1 MTAPAGVPG
10 SGRRRW
16 CNGGAPCIVCGVAQR
31 TEGYDVIIVGAGAS
45 GAVLAA
51 RLSEDRGRRVLLLEA
66 GPDFPDG
73 RLPDEIRY
81 GYGRDRDLWARAFG
95 LDTAFGWGYRA
106 RATSRQPAMF
116 VPRGKVVG
124 GSSAINAQIFLRGV
138 PEDYDSWAA
147 DGCPGWSFEEL
158 LPSLRRVEA
167 DPDFDD
173 PYHGRDGPI
182 PVRRFKDRE
191 LLPDQRAFR
200 DACLAA
206 GYAECAD
213 HNAPGAAGVGPL
225 PMNNPGGI
233 RWSAALGYLA
243 PARGRPNLTIRAECR
258 VDTLLLDRGRAI
270 GVEAAGERILAAET
284 VLCGGAIG
292 SPHLLLRSGIG
303 PTDQL
308 RAAGVRPAHDLPGV
322 GANLRDHP
330 QVSVVVRTGAAHRQ
344 SGAEPRIQ
352 VGLSYTAAGSPL
364 RNDMLTIVAG
374 FATREGHYRPST
386 SAPVG
391 FSVVPQLYLA
401 AGSGSVCLRSGDPA
415 VLPVLDYNY
424 LAEASDRERLREGVR
439 IAAQLLE
446 HSGFRPL
453 AAQRISPADE
463 ELRSD
468 AALDD
473 WLTRT
478 VATSHHSSST
488 CRMGAADNRAAV
500 VDAHGRVYGVPG
512 LRVADASIMPDCVR
526 ANTNYTCMAIGE
538 RIAELMG
545 C

>member
-1 MTAPAGVPG
+1 MWIV
-10 SGRRRW
+10 SQD
-16 CNGGAPCIVCGVAQR
+16 GA
-31 TEGYDVIIVGAGAS
+31 YHDLIIVGAGAS

-51 RLSEDRGRRVLLLEA
+51 RLSENRNRRVLLLEA

-73 RLPDEIRY
+73 QLPDEIRY

-95 LDTAFGWGYRA
+95 LDTAFGWGYRG

-138 PEDYDSWAA
+138 PEDYDAWAA
-147 DGCPGWSFEEL
+147 DGCPGWSFQEL

-167 DPDFDD
+167 DRDYADS
-173 PYHGRDGPI
+173 YHGRDGPI
-182 PVRRFKDRE
+182 PVRRFTDAE

-200 DACLAA
+200 DACRAA
-206 GYAECAD
+206 GHAECPD
-213 HNAPGAAGVGPL
+213 HNAPHAAGVGPL

-243 PARGRPNLTIRAECR
+243 PARRRPNLTIRAECR
-258 VDTLLLDRGRAI
+258 VDRLLFDRSRVI
-270 GVEAAGERILAAET
+270 GVDAGGERILGAET

-292 SPHLLLRSGIG
+292 TPHLLLRSGIG
-303 PTDQL
+303 PAGEL
-308 RAAGVRPAHDLPGV
+308 RAAGVHPAHDLPAV

-330 QVSVVVRTGAAHRQ
+330 QVSVVVRTGAAHPQ
-344 SGAEPRIQ
+344 SGTEPRIQ

-374 FATREGHYRPST
+374 FATAEGYYRPAASQ
-386 SAPVG
+386 PVG
-391 FSVVPQLYLA
+391 FAVVPQLYLA
-401 AGSGSVCLRSGDPA
+401 AGRGSVRLRSGDPN
-415 VLPVLDYNY
+415 VLPFLDYNY

-439 IAAQLLE
+439 MAVELLD
-446 HSGFRPL
+446 HAGFRAL
-453 AAQRISPADE
+453 AAQRLSPTDAD
-463 ELRSD
+463 LRSD

-473 WLTRT
+473 WLLRT

-488 CRMGAADNRAAV
+488 CRMGAADNPAAV
-500 VDAHGRVYGVPG
+500 VDPDGRVYGVPG

-538 RIAELMG
+538 RIAERMG
-545 C
+545 

>member
-1 MTAPAGVPG
+1 MG
-10 SGRRRW
+10 S
-16 CNGGAPCIVCGVAQR
+16 VAR
-31 TEGYDVIIVGAGAS
+31 TEGYDVIVVGAGAS

-51 RLSEDRGRRVLLLEA
+51 RLSEDRDRRVLLLEA
-66 GPDFPDG
+66 GPDFPDEK
-73 RLPDEIRY
+73 LPDEIRY

-95 LDTAFGWGYRA
+95 LDTAYGWGYRA

-167 DPDFDD
+167 DRDFGDS
-173 PYHGRDGPI
+173 YHGRDGPI
-182 PVRRFKDRE
+182 PVRRFTDPE

-206 GYAECAD
+206 GYRDCPD
-213 HNAPGAAGVGPL
+213 HNAPGAAGVGAL
-225 PMNNPGGI
+225 PMNSPGGI
-233 RWSAALGYLA
+233 RWSAALGYLG
-243 PARGRPNLTIRAECR
+243 PARGRPNLVIRAGRR
-258 VDTLLLDRGRAI
+258 VDALILERGRAI
-270 GVEAAGERILAAET
+270 GVEAAGERILGAET

-303 PTDQL
+303 PADAL
-308 RAAGVRPAHDLPGV
+308 RAAGVRPAHDLPAV

-330 QVSVVVRTGAAHRQ
+330 QVSLVVRTGTAHRQ
-344 SGAEPRIQ
+344 SGEEPRIQ

-364 RNDMLTIVAG
+364 RNDMLTIIAG
-374 FATREGHYRPST
+374 FATREGYYRR
-386 SAPVG
+386 SASPPVG

-401 AGSGSVCLRSGDPA
+401 AGSGRVGLRSADPA
-415 VLPVLDYNY
+415 VPPVLDYNY
-424 LAEASDRERLREGVR
+424 LAEASDRERLRDGVR
-439 IAAQLLE
+439 IAAELLE

-453 AAQRISPADE
+453 AARRISPTAQ

-473 WLTRT
+473 WLMRV

-500 VDAHGRVYGVPG
+500 VDPHGRVYGVAG

-526 ANTNYTCMAIGE
+526 ANTNCTCMAIGE

-545 C
+545 R

>member
-1 MTAPAGVPG
+1 MAQQGRGVYRGGVPT
-10 SGRRRW
+10 SS
-16 CNGGAPCIVCGVAQR
+16 AVYDTIV
-31 TEGYDVIIVGAGAS
+31 VGAGAS
-45 GAVLAA
+45 GSVLAA
-51 RLSEDRGRRVLLLEA
+51 RLSEDPARRVLLLEA

-106 RATSRQPAMF
+106 RASSRQPDMF

-147 DGCPGWSFEEL
+147 DGCPGWSFADL

-167 DPDFDD
+167 DPDFTDSC
-173 PYHGRDGPI
+173 HGRHGPI
-182 PVRRFKDRE
+182 PVRRFTDAE

-200 DACLAA
+200 DACRAA
-206 GYAECAD
+206 GHPECPD
-213 HNAPGAAGVGPL
+213 HNAPHAAGVGPL
-225 PMNNPGGI
+225 PMNNRGGI

-243 PARGRPNLTIRAECR
+243 PVRGRPNLTIRAECR
-258 VDTLLLDRGRAI
+258 VDRLLFDRGSVI
-270 GVEAAGERILAAET
+270 GVEAAGERVTGAET

-292 SPHLLLRSGIG
+292 TPHLLLRSGIG
-303 PTDQL
+303 PAREL
-308 RAAGVRPAHDLPGV
+308 RAAGVRAAHDLPGV

-330 QVSVVVRTGAAHRQ
+330 QVSVVVGTGAAHRQ
-344 SGAEPRIQ
+344 TGTEPRIQ
-352 VGLSYTAAGSPL
+352 VGLSYTASGSSL

-374 FATREGHYRPST
+374 YATREGYYRPST
-386 SAPVG
+386 TAPVG

-401 AGSGSVCLRSGDPA
+401 AGSGRVRLRSGDPG

-424 LAEASDRERLREGVR
+424 LAEAADRERLREGVR
-439 IAAQLLE
+439 IAVDLLE
-446 HSGFRPL
+446 HAGFRTL
-453 AAQRISPADE
+453 DAQRLSPTDGD
-463 ELRSD
+463 LRSD

-473 WLTRT
+473 WLLRT

-488 CRMGAADNRAAV
+488 CRMGAADNPAAV
-500 VDAHGRVYGVPG
+500 VDPHGRVYGVAG

-545 C
+545 

>member
-1 MTAPAGVPG
+1 MAQGNAGFD
-10 SGRRRW
+10 
-16 CNGGAPCIVCGVAQR
+16 
-31 TEGYDVIIVGAGAS
+31 TIIVGAGAS

-51 RLSEDRGRRVLLLEA
+51 RLSEDRSRRVLLLEA

-73 RLPDEIRY
+73 KLPDEIRY

-106 RATSRQPAMF
+106 RATPSQPDMF

-138 PEDYDSWAA
+138 PEDYDSWAV
-147 DGCPGWSFEEL
+147 DGCPGWSFQDL
-158 LPSLRRVEA
+158 LPSLRRVESDHDFA
-167 DPDFDD
+167 DS
-173 PYHGRDGPI
+173 YHGRDGPI
-182 PVRRFKDRE
+182 PVRRFTDAE
-191 LLPDQRAFR
+191 LMADQRAFR

-206 GYAECAD
+206 GYPGCPD
-213 HNAPGAAGVGPL
+213 HNAPGSAGVGPL

-233 RWSAALGYLA
+233 RWSSALGYLA
-243 PARGRPNLTIRAECR
+243 PARERSNLTIRPECR
-258 VDTLLLDRGRAI
+258 ADVLILDRGGVI
-270 GVEAAGERILAAET
+270 GVEAAGERVLGAEI
-284 VLCGGAIG
+284 VLCAGAIG
-292 SPHLLLRSGIG
+292 TPHLLLRSGIG
-303 PTDQL
+303 PADEL
-308 RAAGVRPAHDLPGV
+308 RAAGVRPVHDRPGV

-330 QVSVVVRTGAAHRQ
+330 QASVVVRSGAGHRQ
-344 SGAEPRIQ
+344 SGTEPRIQ
-352 VGLSYTAAGSPL
+352 VGLSYTAAGSAL

-374 FATREGHYRPST
+374 YATREGYYRRST
-386 SAPVG
+386 AEPVG

-401 AGSGSVCLRSGDPA
+401 AGSGRVRLRSGDPA

-439 IAAQLLE
+439 IAAELLE
-446 HSGFRPL
+446 HPGFRAL
-453 AAQRISPADE
+453 AAQRISPTDA

-473 WLTRT
+473 WLSLV
-478 VATSHHSSST
+478 VATSHHVSST
-488 CRMGAADNRAAV
+488 CRMGAADNPAAV
-500 VDAHGRVYGVPG
+500 VDPRGRVYGVPG

-538 RIAELMG
+538 RIAELMR
-545 C
+545 

>member
-1 MTAPAGVPG
+1 MSQDRA
-10 SGRRRW
+10 
-16 CNGGAPCIVCGVAQR
+16 
-31 TEGYDVIIVGAGAS
+31 YHDLIIVGAGAS

-51 RLSEDRGRRVLLLEA
+51 RLSENRNRRVLLLEA

-73 RLPDEIRY
+73 QLPDEIRY

-95 LDTAFGWGYRA
+95 LDTAFGWGYRG
-106 RATSRQPAMF
+106 RATGRQPAMF

-147 DGCPGWSFEEL
+147 DGCPGWSFQDL

-167 DPDFDD
+167 DRDYADS
-173 PYHGRDGPI
+173 YHGRDGPI
-182 PVRRFKDRE
+182 PVRRFTDAE

-200 DACLAA
+200 DACRAA
-206 GYAECAD
+206 GHAECPD
-213 HNAPGAAGVGPL
+213 HNAPHAAGVGPL

-243 PARGRPNLTIRAECR
+243 PARGRPNLIVRAECR
-258 VDTLLLDRGRAI
+258 VDRLLFDQSRVI
-270 GVEAAGERILAAET
+270 GVEAGGERILGAET

-292 SPHLLLRSGIG
+292 TPHLLLRSGIG
-303 PTDQL
+303 PADEL
-308 RAAGVRPAHDLPGV
+308 RAAGVHPAHDLPGV

-330 QVSVVVRTGAAHRQ
+330 QVSVVARTGAAHPQ
-344 SGAEPRIQ
+344 SGTEPRIQ

-374 FATREGHYRPST
+374 FATAEGYYRPAAS
-386 SAPVG
+386 PVG
-391 FSVVPQLYLA
+391 FAVVPQLYLA
-401 AGSGSVCLRSGDPA
+401 AGRGSVRLRSGDPN
-415 VLPVLDYNY
+415 VLPLLDYNY

-439 IAAQLLE
+439 MAVELLD
-446 HSGFRPL
+446 HAGFRAL
-453 AAQRISPADE
+453 AAQRLSPTDAD
-463 ELRSD
+463 LRSD

-473 WLTRT
+473 WLLRT

-488 CRMGAADNRAAV
+488 CRMGAADNLAAV
-500 VDAHGRVYGVPG
+500 VDPDGRVYGVPG

-545 C
+545 